1 MSTVYKILETKGTNV
16 YTINADVFVYDALKV
31 MVEKNVGALVVL
43 ENEKFKGVF
52 TERDYARK
60 VIMRGRT
67 SRDTRL
73 SEIIEENWPT
83 VTPDNTVEDCMNMMT
98 KRYIRHLPVFEN
110 DKLAGLISIG
120 DLVKYIIDN
129 QKFIIHQMEDYIA
142 GSR

>member
-83 VTPDNTVEDCMNMMT
+83 VTPDNTVEDCMNVMT